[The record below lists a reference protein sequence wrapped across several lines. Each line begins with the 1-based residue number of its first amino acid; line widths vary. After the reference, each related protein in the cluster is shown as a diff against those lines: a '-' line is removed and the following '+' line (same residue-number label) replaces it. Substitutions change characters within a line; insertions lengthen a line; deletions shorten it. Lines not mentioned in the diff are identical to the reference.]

1 MDSFFERM
9 LKECEL
15 TGGVYFSLDTRS
27 VDFQEAGA
35 DTKAIKDAV
44 MEVARNAGKPCVYRN
59 SRLDG
64 PSVEV
69 VSADY
74 IKAIRGV
81 LSPKAECA
89 EGSVIVDCANG
100 TDYEILFLPDPL
112 YP

>member
-1 MDSFFERM
+1 M

-27 VDFQEAGA
+27 VDFLEAGA
-35 DTKAIKDAV
+35 DVNAIKEAI

-69 VSADY
+69 VSEDY
-74 IKAIRGV
+74 IRAISDNLR
-81 LSPKAECA
+81 PDAECA
-89 EGSVIVDCANG
+89 KGDTIVDCVNSI
-100 TDYEILFLPDPL
+100 DYEILFLPEPL
-112 YP
+112 